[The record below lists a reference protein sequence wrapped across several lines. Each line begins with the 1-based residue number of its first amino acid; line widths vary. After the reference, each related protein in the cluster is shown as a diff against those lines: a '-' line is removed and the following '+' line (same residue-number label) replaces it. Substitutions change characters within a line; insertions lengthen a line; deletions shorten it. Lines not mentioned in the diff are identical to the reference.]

1 MFHPDMLIW
10 IDETGSDRRNSI
22 QKYGYSLRGTPAQ
35 VFQLRVGGKCI
46 SAIPDPTT
54 RGIEDVYKQSMV
66 RDLRSFCVSV
76 WYPSSCHTM
85 VGIDAQL

>member
-1 MFHPDMLIW
+1 MRLDQIG
-10 IDETGSDRRNSI
+10 ETVYESMATHSGVH
-22 QKYGYSLRGTPAQ
+22 QLRY
-35 VFQLRVGGKCI
+35 FQLRVGGKCI

-76 WYPSSCHTM
+76 CYPSSCHTM